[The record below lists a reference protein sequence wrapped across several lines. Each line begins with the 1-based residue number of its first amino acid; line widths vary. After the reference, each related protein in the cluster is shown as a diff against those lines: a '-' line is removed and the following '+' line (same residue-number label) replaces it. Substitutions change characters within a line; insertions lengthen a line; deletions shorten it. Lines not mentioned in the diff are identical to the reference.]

1 MLLLIAVILALADL
15 ITTLIGVRLA
25 GAEGES
31 NPLWRRLIAKYGVAA
46 YSAAYLGLAGVL
58 IFVFAKIGPE
68 ALWGYA
74 ACMALVVATN
84 LYAIA
89 RLLRR

>member
-25 GAEGES
+25 GADGES
-31 NPLWRRLIAKYGVAA
+31 NPLWRRLIAKHGVAA

-74 ACMALVVATN
+74 ACMTFVLANN
-84 LYAIA
+84 LYAIV
-89 RLLRR
+89 RFLRR